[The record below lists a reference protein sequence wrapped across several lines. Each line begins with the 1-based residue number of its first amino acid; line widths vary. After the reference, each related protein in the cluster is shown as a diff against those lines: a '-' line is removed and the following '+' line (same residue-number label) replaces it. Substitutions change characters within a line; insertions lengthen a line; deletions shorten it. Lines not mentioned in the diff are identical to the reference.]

1 MQQAYKFDARV
12 GVSGRV
18 ELTVPVPE
26 GTEIE
31 VVVLTPADG
40 DCSDLIEA
48 AQTSLEFWDN
58 PQDDAD
64 WNHA

>member
-1 MQQAYKFDARV
+1 
-12 GVSGRV
+12 
-18 ELTVPVPE
+18 VPE

-31 VVVLTPADG
+31 VVVLTPAERDF
-40 DCSDLIEA
+40 SDLIEA
-48 AQTSLEFWDN
+48 AQSGLQFWDN